1 MTRLSTAAIEHEIGT
16 EGLFVLR
23 LRSGSVLLRGADGGT
38 VRLAD
43 EDGGDLEDTFVVER
57 GEGSLSLSTAKGLR
71 IRVGRGGPSTHRLAV
86 DVPRRAT
93 IVVEGASADVTAEDL
108 AGEQRYQ
115 TMSGD
120 LTLRRVR
127 GTVSID
133 AVSGDVR
140 LTAAGELRL
149 QARTVSG
156 DLEARAGRIGE
167 LSLATTSGDLS
178 LAGELAPDGSHRT
191 ETVSGD
197 ILLAIAGGARIEAS
211 TVTGD
216 VKSDVPHTAEGHRG
230 QRTLIV
236 GDGRATL
243 TASSMSGDV
252 RIVRARP
259 FETADGDAPV
269 AEPVAPPAPPTP
281 TVVPALDA
289 SDAAIAAAYEAA
301 RLGILRSLERGEI
314 DVAEAGRRLEALDT
328 ADVPGNPTD
337 V

>member
-1 MTRLSTAAIEHEIGT
+1 
-16 EGLFVLR
+16 
-23 LRSGSVLLRGADGGT
+23 
-38 VRLAD
+38 
-43 EDGGDLEDTFVVER
+43 
-57 GEGSLSLSTAKGLR
+57 
-71 IRVGRGGPSTHRLAV
+71 LAV

-93 IVVEGASADVTAEDL
+93 IVVEGASADLTAEDL
-108 AGEQRYQ
+108 AGQQRYQ

-120 LTLRRVR
+120 VTLRRVR
-127 GTVSID
+127 GTVSVD

-216 VKSDVPHTAEGHRG
+216 VRSDVPHTAEGRRG
-230 QRTLIV
+230 RRTLIV

-243 TASSMSGDV
+243 NASSMSGDV
-252 RIVRARP
+252 RIVKARP
-259 FETADGDAPV
+259 FETADADAQV
-269 AEPVAPPAPPTP
+269 IEPASAQPAAPPAPPAP
-281 TVVPALDA
+281 TVAPALDA

-301 RLGILRSLERGEI
+301 RLAILRSLERGEI

-328 ADVPGNPTD
+328 ADVPGSPTD
-337 V
+337 D